1 MNQERSAFTVLIHPS
16 SFILSPSSFRNMFY
30 VGTLEVRLRVRESR
44 SLKDK
49 RQVIRSITDRLR
61 EQFGVAISEVDA
73 RDQWQLAVLGV
84 AAVGDEYAAV
94 KRTLDLIAQA
104 LRGHPVAEFLSCEQA
119 VLRTD
124 QLDELSEA

>member
-1 MNQERSAFTVLIHPS
+1 
-16 SFILSPSSFRNMFY
+16 MFY

-73 RDQWQLAVLGV
+73 RDQWQLAVLGI
-84 AAVGDEYAAV
+84 ASVGDEYAAV

-104 LRGHPVAEFLSCEQA
+104 LRGHPVAEFLGCESA
-119 VLRTD
+119 VVRTD
-124 QLDELSEA
+124 QLDETE